1 MSAPTFEGRNL
12 DDPVLHC
19 KNVRLYIACKRLP
32 ASAPRPINGE
42 RNLAE
47 IAYFSST
54 LTGSALL
61 WFNGLT
67 IEVDPA
73 VAVAGDIGTLATLCT
88 AFQAQF
94 LFDPSQK
101 WRYLSEFFKI
111 TQSPS
116 EKCEDFIRRV
126 KEQALHARA
135 DREQVRNQ
143 NMRGFLPHIQM
154 GVINHD
160 IEFGEEGFVSI
171 KKWSLITEVFQPVP
185 VSVDTAK
192 LQRQIEELS
201 AKLET
206 IQLRVVPDQRK
217 KIQFKG
223 KIMRVMH
230 VRHPIG
236 TRSTHR
242 TNGRRTRLG
251 GYG

>member
-1 MSAPTFEGRNL
+1 MSAPRFEGRNL

-19 KNVRLYIACKRLP
+19 KNVRLYIACKRL
-32 ASAPRPINGE
+32 SAYALLRANPVNSE

-47 IAYFSST
+47 IAYFIST

-73 VAVAGDIGTLATLCT
+73 VAVAGDIGTLAALCK

-101 WRYLSEFFKI
+101 WCYLSEFFKI

-116 EKCEDFIRRV
+116 EKGEDFIHRV
-126 KEQALHARA
+126 EEQALHARA

-143 NMRGFLPHIQM
+143 IMRGFLPHIQM

-160 IEFGEEGFVSI
+160 IELGEEGFVSI
-171 KKWSLITEVFQPVP
+171 KK
-185 VSVDTAK
+185 
-192 LQRQIEELS
+192 
-201 AKLET
+201 
-206 IQLRVVPDQRK
+206 
-217 KIQFKG
+217 
-223 KIMRVMH
+223 
-230 VRHPIG
+230 
-236 TRSTHR
+236 
-242 TNGRRTRLG
+242 
-251 GYG
+251 